1 MARHRLVRHRASL
14 ALLLIG
20 LLLSSSSTAARA
32 IETTRTM
39 ARATKESYSYPRSRK
54 LLVTAPRVS
63 PDTRPSGSQQ
73 EMDVGGQR
81 RSGVPGPASAAVCR
95 GPTRTRL
102 TTKHSAGTCWQFVCE
117 KMPCGL

>member
-14 ALLLIG
+14 VLLLIG

-32 IETTRTM
+32 IETTRTT
-39 ARATKESYSYPRSRK
+39 ARATTESYSYPRSRK

-73 EMDVGGQR
+73 EMDVGGWR
-81 RSGVPGPASAAVCR
+81 RATPFRRAGASLGRRVPGSHANPS
-95 GPTRTRL
+95 
-102 TTKHSAGTCWQFVCE
+102 HN
-117 KMPCGL
+117 